1 MKENFIA
8 FVGFFILSCSASLA
22 QAVLEKAGDFYPR
35 HDWIER
41 LQYRPGEVCPI
52 QFKMTPCPL
61 IEVKIDG
68 KSFWLTFDFG
78 SAGGMMVTTA
88 IEDKITYEVV
98 RDLSTIF
105 ADGRPRGRGK
115 EIVLTRVEVFGK
127 THDRVSCELYDWRIF
142 SSSPNDGGISLA
154 YIENTRFT
162 LDYRNKRLAVSDSP
176 FPEGLLKDGG
186 FAVIP
191 LLKSPEWNKYGLYL
205 KGKVNGQDVVIYIDS
220 GSSHSFVDRS
230 LFDEKS
236 ISKVGNNDVCL
247 SKIPVSLDGLDMKIS
262 KVRVSDIRRNTNY
275 DRPVRMTMG
284 SDLLK
289 SFVFT
294 VDRTEGRND
303 LIVHK

>member
-1 MKENFIA
+1 
-8 FVGFFILSCSASLA
+8 VTS
-22 QAVLEKAGDFYPR
+22 
-35 HDWIER
+35 
-41 LQYRPGEVCPI
+41 
-52 QFKMTPCPL
+52 CPL
-61 IEVKIDG
+61 IKVKIDG

-88 IEDKITYEVV
+88 IEDNITYEVV

-127 THDRVSCELYDWRIF
+127 TYDRVSCELYDWKIF
-142 SSSPNDGGISLA
+142 SSSPNNGGISLE

-176 FPEGLLKDGG
+176 LPEGLLKDGG

-191 LLKSPEWNKYGLYL
+191 LLNSPEWNRYGLYVTE
-205 KGKVNGQDVVIYIDS
+205 KVNGQDVIIYIDS
-220 GSSHSFVDRS
+220 GSRHSFVDRS
-230 LFDEKS
+230 LIDGKS

-247 SKIPVSLDGLDMKIS
+247 SKILVSLEGLDMKIS
-262 KVRVSDIRRNTNY
+262 KVRVSEIRRNTNY
-275 DRPVRMTMG
+275 DRPVRMTIG

-289 SFVFT
+289 SLVMT
-294 VDRTEGRND
+294 VDRTEGRNY
-303 LIVHK
+303 LVVHK